1 MTASFQHPL
10 LLLQEIERRSKAYAF
25 ELPQQLDVRTTWD
38 GVGFRVGNMQLVAA
52 VDEVKEILP
61 VPRLT
66 AVFGAQRWVKGVANI
81 RGTLLPVMDLQG
93 FVVGGATVPGRRSRI
108 LVVRHKGIAAGL
120 MVDEVLGLKHFYEE
134 EYGAEGGEGE
144 PAFARYLRGS
154 YRQEGE
160 TWPVFSM
167 AALVDSP
174 EFMQV
179 AA

>member
-1 MTASFQHPL
+1 
-10 LLLQEIERRSKAYAF
+10 
-25 ELPQQLDVRTTWD
+25 
-38 GVGFRVGNMQLVAA
+38 
-52 VDEVKEILP
+52 
-61 VPRLT
+61 
-66 AVFGAQRWVKGVANI
+66 VANI
-81 RGTLLPVMDLQG
+81 RGTLLPVMDLHGFIQG
-93 FVVGGATVPGRRSRI
+93 GVTLPGRRSRI
-108 LVVRHKGIAAGL
+108 LVVRHKGISAGL

-134 EYGAEGGEGE
+134 EFSAESGTVD

-160 TWPVFSM
+160 IWPVFSM